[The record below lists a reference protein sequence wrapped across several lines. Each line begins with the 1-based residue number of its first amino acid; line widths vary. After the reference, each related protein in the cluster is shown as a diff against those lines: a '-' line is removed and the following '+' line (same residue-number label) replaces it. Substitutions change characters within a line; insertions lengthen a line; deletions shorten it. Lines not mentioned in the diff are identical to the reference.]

1 VLDGQATAK
10 ASDEQ
15 QAENGRYLAQMCS
28 VRDLLL
34 SYVGLSAYL
43 PMQWLDS
50 FVKYST
56 SNHEQMTVTL
66 EQLLA
71 WLQANSPQGAFITE
85 DPQLT
90 NPARGLGVGV
100 PAESAESAT
109 LAQGMNQLITTVQ
122 TSLGMDAQ
130 ARDTLCKCMPEK
142 EEAWWLMLQLQI
154 TPCFSSSPSGKGE
167 TRQRCSKHWLQVKC
181 RCSTPSDSALT
192 EYQSFRRRSK
202 AKGCGSWT
210 L

>member
-28 VRDLLL
+28 VRGLLL
-34 SYVGLSAYL
+34 SYVGLSAHL

-130 ARDTLCKCMPEK
+130 ARDTLCECVHEKGEVWCLMPR
-142 EEAWWLMLQLQI
+142 LQI
-154 TPCFSSSPSGKGE
+154 TLCYSSSQSGKGE
-167 TRQRCSKHWLQVKC
+167 TRLRCSKHWLQVGSH
-181 RCSTPSDSALT
+181 CSTPSGSALT
-192 EYQSFRRRSK
+192 EYQSSRRRSK
-202 AKGCGSWT
+202 AKGCGSWM